1 MNKKIICFAP
11 HPDDEILGCGG
22 SLLKA
27 KKLGYEII
35 LVYLS
40 FGEYASPTCS
50 PQNLAKIR
58 KEETKKIVKFLDVRN
73 VYYLGIPDN
82 QINALDF
89 KSFCVLMKIIRKE
102 KPSLAYIPHQREAS
116 SDHQQASLLIQRA
129 LGMAASANFNKYG
142 KPWWV
147 GTVLGYEVWTPL
159 EKYQYGED
167 ISEFIE
173 DKIKCLSLYSSQTS
187 KNGNTSDFIGKKGK
201 HLSGYRAAMS
211 VGEFR
216 EVFEV
221 ITAENLL

>member
-1 MNKKIICFAP
+1 MNRKIICFAP

-27 KKLGYEII
+27 KAKGYDITM
-35 LVYLS
+35 VYLS
-40 FGEYASPTCS
+40 LGEYASPIYS
-50 PQNLAKIR
+50 PKKLAMIR
-58 KEETKKIVKFLDVRN
+58 KAETKKVCHLLGTKNI
-73 VYYLGIPDN
+73 YYLNIPDN

-89 KSFCVLMKIIRKE
+89 KSFCTLIKIIRKE
-102 KPSLAYIPHQREAS
+102 RAHIAYIPHQRETS

-129 LGMAASANFNKYG
+129 LGMAGSANFSKYG

-167 ISEFIE
+167 ISDFINK
-173 DKIKCLSLYSSQTS
+173 KIECLSLYTSQTS
-187 KNGNTSDFIGKKGK
+187 REGNVSDFISEKGK
-201 HLSGYRAAMS
+201 YLSGFRAAMCT
-211 VGEFR
+211 GEFR

-221 ITAENLL
+221 VTTECLL